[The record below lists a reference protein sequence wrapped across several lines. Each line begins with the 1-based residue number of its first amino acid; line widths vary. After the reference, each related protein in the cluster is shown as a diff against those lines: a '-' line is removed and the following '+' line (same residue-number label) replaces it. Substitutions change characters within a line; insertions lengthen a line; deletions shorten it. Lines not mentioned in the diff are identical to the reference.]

1 MSEYYDAC
9 RRYANAAVPIKS
21 PPQLREVKAISVPS
35 LAGVGLPSPVEQ
47 PVKSVERTNTQ

>member
-21 PPQLREVKAISVPS
+21 PRQLREVKAISVPS